1 VTFPEKPIAAS
12 SSFAMTSELSVL
24 VPPQPG
30 PATAHKPA
38 RLQAGDLA
46 FFVWPRY
53 PRPGDRYGSA
63 ETIKVRTT
71 IGQLGQVLDIKLL
84 SGSISL
90 LPATMSA
97 IRLWR
102 YRPTLLN
109 RRPVQVQ
116 QDVTI
121 EYRPPQYLSR
131 VRTQHPSHN

>member
-12 SSFAMTSELSVL
+12 SSFAMTSQLSVL
-24 VPPQPG
+24 VSPEPG
-30 PATAHKPA
+30 HAVARKPA

-53 PRPGDRYGSA
+53 PRSGDRYGPA
-63 ETIKVRTT
+63 ETVKVRTT
-71 IGQLGQVLDIKLL
+71 IGPFGQVLDVKLV

-90 LPATMSA
+90 LPAAMNA

-102 YRPTLLN
+102 YKPTLLN
-109 RRPVQVQ
+109 KRPVLVQ

-121 EYRPPQYLSR
+121 EFRPPQYLSR
-131 VRTQHPSHN
+131 VRTEHPSPK